1 MVRLCV
7 DLLPLEQTRRD
18 PLRSDNLKW
27 QCCCC
32 CCCKYLTLLPFLLLR
47 GERTGNGQAEA
58 ANDICNFAMKV
69 SGENKVGDAE
79 KLMLAPLFRSVRE
92 RMGGEGMVRVGR

>member
-1 MVRLCV
+1 
-7 DLLPLEQTRRD
+7 
-18 PLRSDNLKW
+18 
-27 QCCCC
+27 
-32 CCCKYLTLLPFLLLR
+32 
-47 GERTGNGQAEA
+47 
-58 ANDICNFAMKV
+58 MKV